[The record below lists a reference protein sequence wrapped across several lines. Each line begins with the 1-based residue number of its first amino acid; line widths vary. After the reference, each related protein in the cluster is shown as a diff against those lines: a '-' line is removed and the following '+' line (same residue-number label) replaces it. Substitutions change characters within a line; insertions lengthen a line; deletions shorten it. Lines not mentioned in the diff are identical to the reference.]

1 MKKNFLKMIY
11 RTDNYGYGMTVLLG
25 FVFILSCFLSCQ
37 REASIGQYPISNDPP
52 PPPIVVS
59 VTNTN
64 GGADITF
71 KVPSKEDLLY
81 VEARYEI
88 IGGLERV
95 TKVSSYENILKLSG
109 IGDTLVHKVV
119 LRSVDRSQNR
129 SVPVETTFRPKTP
142 VVVLV
147 ANTIK
152 MTAVFGGIVIDWVN
166 ITGEAIVVI
175 PSFKNADGKVVDL
188 ERVYSGASTG
198 MKLID
203 KLDTTKREFF
213 VKIMDRWDNISNP
226 VSRLLKPKAEEVL
239 VKKNITALNLSDD
252 SQGAYGSSIA
262 STIDGDQLSWW
273 HTGAGN
279 LPHKLSYDLG
289 SVLRLSRI
297 NINEGAY
304 CWYWAAWKTLDIYGR
319 IDRPVDGAGLDT
331 WKKLK
336 SNVTFPAPPSGMAP
350 GSNANSGPDADWAR
364 KEGMMILFDP
374 EKEDTQIRYLRIV
387 FTSSYG
393 STDVSM
399 GEINLWYTF

>member
-1 MKKNFLKMIY
+1 MKKNFLKMIN
-11 RTDNYGYGMTVLLG
+11 RTDDCGHGMTVLLG
-25 FVFILSCFLSCQ
+25 FVLILSCFSSCQ

-52 PPPIVVS
+52 PPPVVTT

-81 VEARYEI
+81 VEARYDI

-95 TKVSSYENILKLSG
+95 TKVSSYENMLKLSG

-142 VVVLV
+142 VVALV

-152 MTAVFGGIVIDWVN
+152 MTAVYGGIVIDWVN

-175 PSFKNADGKVVDL
+175 PSYKNADGTIVDL

-203 KLDTTKREFF
+203 KLDTTKREFV
-213 VKIMDRWDNISNP
+213 VKIMDRWDNTSNP
-226 VSRLLKPKAEEVL
+226 VTRLLKPKAERTVD
-239 VKKNITALNLSDD
+239 KKNMSVFTLSDD
-252 SQGAYGSSIA
+252 AMPYASGIA
-262 STIDGDQLSWW
+262 ITFDGDQLSWW
-273 HTGAGN
+273 HSSGN
-279 LPHKLSYDLG
+279 LPHKITYDLG
-289 SVLRLSRI
+289 SVMRLSRI
-297 NINEGAY
+297 NINEGVY

-336 SNVTFPAPPSGMAP
+336 SNVNFPAPPSGMAP
-350 GSNANSGPDADWAR
+350 GANANSGPDADWAR